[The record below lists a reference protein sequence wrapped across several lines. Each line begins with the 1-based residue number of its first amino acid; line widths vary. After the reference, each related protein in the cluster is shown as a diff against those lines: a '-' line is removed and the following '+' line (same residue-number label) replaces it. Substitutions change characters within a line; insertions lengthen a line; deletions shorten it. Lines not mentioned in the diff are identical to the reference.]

1 MHTIRILLTLSLLFG
16 GVATPILAD
25 GLGEPPLLTAGQP
38 YSTQIMATIQ
48 LNGPGDP
55 PLCFPGEPRCPIN

>member
-1 MHTIRILLTLSLLFG
+1 MHTIRILLAVGLLLG
-16 GVATPILAD
+16 GAGMPILAD
-25 GLGEPPLLTAGQP
+25 GLGEPPLLIPGRP